1 MNHLTIDRCNHV
13 KWKHFVWTTFMLLVS
28 ISLFAQKKITGTVKN
43 AANNQPVPSVNVLIK
58 GTTRGTTTDAKGAF
72 SIQAREGETLLF
84 TNIGFEQKEVKIGAD
99 ESNIQIVLNEKSKD
113 MDEVVVTALGITR
126 KEKALG
132 YSVSTVKGEQ
142 LTEAMSN
149 NWSNALQGKVA
160 GLNML
165 KSGGGPAGSN
175 KIILRGDNSLGGTE
189 GALIVVDGV
198 IISGSSGKQTGNG
211 NGSYLGADSPTDFGT
226 SVNDINPE
234 DIESVT
240 VLKGP
245 GASALYGA
253 RGANGAIIITTKSG
267 KPVKKGLG
275 VTVNSNTTFES
286 VSRWPDFQYE
296 YGQGA
301 GGQDG
306 WYSYGATV
314 DGASTRSTSSAWGPK
329 FDGQSY
335 FQYDPVTRT
344 ATTERVPWVPYKNNH
359 KDFFQTGRTFTNSVT
374 LEGGNANTSAR
385 LSLTNLD
392 NTWIIPNTGYKRNTV
407 ALSVN
412 QKVSDK
418 LQIASKINY
427 TNKFSDNLPST
438 GYNNQTIMYFIR
450 GLTPNMNI
458 DWFKDY
464 WVPGQENVAQ
474 TRPFS
479 SLLDNPY
486 LQAYQMLNKTN
497 RNGVIGNISAT
508 YNFTKDLTLMLRSSI
523 DFSNEMRSQQRPF
536 GTQKYV
542 EGMYRTQDIFS
553 QEINSDF
560 LLRYNKNLT
569 SKISS
574 NYSIGGSTMH
584 NRYKRNELR
593 ADKLLY
599 PGIYNFAN
607 SKVVPQAFPYS
618 SQYKVNSL
626 YALAQF
632 GYNNIVFLDLTG
644 RQDWTSTLATPT
656 SLGNC
661 TFFYPSANLSAILS
675 DAVKLPTAISFLKV
689 RGSWSGVGSGGTNP
703 YLTAYAYDPTLF
715 PSGLSNPTTIA
726 NPLLTPLMTNS
737 VEVGADIRFLKNR
750 IGLDVSVYQNNTHSQ
765 IISAP
770 VDRASG
776 YNSVV
781 VNSGTV
787 QNKGVELQFNG
798 SPVKNKDFNWNIF
811 GTYTRNINKVLE
823 LADGI
828 DVMVLSTGP
837 ANRGSIEAHIG
848 GSLGDLYGL
857 GYERAP
863 DGQIIYNNGYPLMT
877 QTIKY
882 IGNTA
887 PEWKGSIGSEFKY
900 KQFSFNF
907 LFDGQFGAVGY
918 SLTHSVLAEEGKLK
932 ETIPGRYNGIIGD
945 GVILSPDGKYI
956 QNNVVATNIS
966 AYYSAHFT
974 RDNIESNTFST
985 DYIKLREVRLD
996 YTLTPNMVKK
1006 LKLQRATIGVYGRDL
1021 FMFTNWPAYD
1031 PEFGTLNNGDINAGF
1046 EIGQFPATRSYGVNL
1061 TVGF

>member
-1 MNHLTIDRCNHV
+1 MNQLTIDRSNHI
-13 KWKHFVWTTFMLLVS
+13 KWKHWVWTTFMLLVS
-28 ISLFAQKKITGTVKN
+28 ISLFAQKKITGTVRN
-43 AANNQPVPSVNVLIK
+43 AANNQPVSSVNVLVK
-58 GTTRGTTTDAKGAF
+58 GTTRGTTTDAKGVF
-72 SIQAREGETLLF
+72 SIQANEGETLLI
-84 TNIGFEQKEVKIGAD
+84 TNIGFEQKEVRIGS
-99 ESNIQIVLNEKSKD
+99 ETNIQIVLNEKSKD

-175 KIILRGDNSLGGTE
+175 KIVLRGDNSLGGTE

-198 IISGSSGKQTGNG
+198 IISGSSGRQTGNG
-211 NGSYLGADSPTDFGT
+211 NGSYLAADSPTDFGT

-267 KPVKKGLG
+267 KSIKKGLG
-275 VTVNSNTTFES
+275 VTLNSNTTFES
-286 VSRWPDFQYE
+286 VSHWPDFQYE

-344 ATTERVPWVPYKNNH
+344 ATTERVPWVPYPNNH
-359 KDFFQTGRTFTNSVT
+359 KDFFQTGRTFTNS
-374 LEGGNANTSAR
+374 LSIEGGNANTSAR
-385 LSLTNLD
+385 VSLTNLN

-407 ALSVN
+407 ALSIN
-412 QKVSDK
+412 HKVSDK

-427 TNKFSDNLPST
+427 TNKLSDNLPST
-438 GYNNQTIMYFIR
+438 GYNNQSIMYFIR

-458 DWFKDY
+458 DWFRDY
-464 WVPGQENVAQ
+464 WVPGQENIAQ

-486 LQAYQMLNKTN
+486 LQANEMLNKMN
-497 RNGVIGNISAT
+497 RNGIIGNVSAT
-508 YNFTKDLTLMLRSSI
+508 YSFTKDLSLMVRSSL
-523 DFSNEMRSQQRPF
+523 DYSNESRSQQRPF

-542 EGMYRTQDIFS
+542 EGMYRTQDIYS

-560 LLRYNKNLT
+560 LLRYNRNLG
-569 SKISS
+569 SKFTS
-574 NYSIGGSTMH
+574 NYSLGGSAMH
-584 NRYKRNELR
+584 NWYKNNGIK

-607 SKVVPQAFPYS
+607 SKNPPVPTFYS
-618 SQYKVNSL
+618 AQYAVNSL
-626 YALAQF
+626 YALMQF
-632 GYNNIVFLDLTG
+632 SYNNILFLDLTG
-644 RQDWTSTLATPT
+644 RNDWSSTLATPT
-656 SLGNC
+656 SLGNSS
-661 TFFYPSANLSAILS
+661 FFYPSVNVSAVLS
-675 DAVKLPTAISFLKV
+675 DALRLPSAISFLKV
-689 RGSWSGVGSGGTNP
+689 RGSISNVGSGGTKP
-703 YLTAYAYDPTLF
+703 FLTAYAYDPTLF
-715 PSGLSNPTTIA
+715 PSGLANPTTIA
-726 NPLLTPLMTNS
+726 NPDLKPLMTES
-737 VEVGADIRFLKNR
+737 IELGADIRFLKNR
-750 IGLDVSVYQNNTHSQ
+750 IGLDVSVYQNNTHNQ
-765 IISAP
+765 ILPAP

-776 YNSVV
+776 YNAVV

-787 QNKGVELQFNG
+787 QNKGIEVQFNG
-798 SPVKNKDFNWNIF
+798 SPVRNKDFSWNIF
-811 GTYTRNINKVLE
+811 GTYTRNENKVLE
-823 LADGI
+823 LVDGI
-828 DVMVLSTGP
+828 DVIVLSTGP
-837 ANRGSIEAHIG
+837 ANRGSIEAHVG
-848 GSLGDLYGL
+848 GSMGALYGL

-863 DGQIIYNNGYPLMT
+863 DGQIIYNNGYPVMT

-882 IGNTA
+882 LGNTM
-887 PEWKGSIGSEFKY
+887 PDWKGSIGSDFKY

-945 GVILSPDGKYI
+945 GVILTPDGKYI
-956 QNNVVATNIS
+956 KNDVVATNIS

-985 DYIKLREVRLD
+985 DFIKLREVRLD
-996 YTLTPNMVKK
+996 YSLNPGQLKK
-1006 LKLQRATIGVYGRDL
+1006 LKLQKLTVGIYGRDL
-1021 FMFTNWPAYD
+1021 FMFTKWPAYD
-1031 PEFGTLNNGDINAGF
+1031 PEFGTLNDGDINAGF

-1061 TVGF
+1061 VVGF